1 MAARAVLETRHGCY
15 IARPSAAGCLT
26 KVLNGEPSFMAQETG
41 ALGSQGAAAARD
53 YAGAAL
59 SLVERW
65 GDAALVAV
73 APDAARTPHS
83 EPASLLLVRSE
94 AGWRL
99 RAVFP

>member
-1 MAARAVLETRHGCY
+1 VAATAVLEARHACY
-15 IARPSAAGCLT
+15 VARPSVVGCLT
-26 KVLNGEPSFMAQETG
+26 KVLDGEPSFIAQEAG
-41 ALGSQGAAAARD
+41 AMGSGAAAAARD

-73 APDAARTPHS
+73 VPDATRTPHS